1 MINVHRRWRLAAI
14 LGGFVLLLA
23 SVGLFVMLRPAVPAA
38 TPVAIPTMSATPSPT
53 PSPTPTASQWT
64 EWEDLGGSFTS
75 GPSVTSW
82 GVNRLDVFAQATGQT
97 LLHHAYDGNTWYPP
111 EDLGP
116 AMVGGPGG
124 VAWGRTGWT
133 SSCAAPITSSGRDP
147 GLERG
152 WASTRSAAI

>member
-124 VAWGRTGWT
+124 VAWGPNRL
-133 SSCAAPITSSGRDP
+133 DVF
-147 GLERG
+147 LRG
-152 WASTRSAAI
+152 TDNQLWQRSWAGAWVG